1 MRTTVPDI
9 GIDTPIDTAIIV
21 LTPVGGTI
29 GTGDIAHTIAASGLG
44 FS

>member
-1 MRTTVPDI
+1 MPDI
-9 GIDTPIDTAIIV
+9 GIGTPIDTAIIG
-21 LTPVGGTI
+21 LTLDGVTI